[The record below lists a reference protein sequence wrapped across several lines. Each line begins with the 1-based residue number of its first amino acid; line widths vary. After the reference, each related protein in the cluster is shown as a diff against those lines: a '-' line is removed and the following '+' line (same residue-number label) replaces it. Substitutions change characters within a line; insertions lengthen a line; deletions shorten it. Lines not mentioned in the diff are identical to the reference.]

1 MTAIALSDV
10 VYRYS
15 RGGFTLRC
23 PALELAPGELTLI
36 TGPNGS
42 GKTTLSKLMCGI
54 LRPQEGQVRIFGH
67 PAEELSLGE
76 IGGRVGYLFQNPS
89 RQLFASTVWQEMLP
103 AADMKHM
110 LIELS
115 AVFKPVHAP
124 EKTRGLKETVGYLQA
139 KIGQQQRNN
148 APDGEKQENH
158 DRSRQEKNLHE
169 SAFEL
174 DGSSFPNHF
183 SVQQAN
189 GKRVDKHREKHQQRD
204 GVKQHRKRAEF
215 ADPARDKKQHDNP
228 NDIQHRIQV
237 HARAA
242 EEQ

>member
-89 RQLFASTVWQEMLP
+89 RQLFASTVWQEMLFVP
-103 AADMKHM
+103 
-110 LIELS
+110 ELLGEDLPR
-115 AVFKPVHAP
+115 ACGRAQELLVRFGLG
-124 EKTRGLKETVGYLQA
+124 ELKERPVQVLS
-139 KIGQQQRNN
+139 R
-148 APDGEKQENH
+148 GEKQ
-158 DRSRQEKNLHE
+158 RL
-169 SAFEL
+169 AICTML
-174 DGSSFPNHF
+174 MG
-183 SVQQAN
+183 
-189 GKRVDKHREKHQQRD
+189 G
-204 GVKQHRKRAEF
+204 AEF
-215 ADPARDKKQHDNP
+215 FILDEPTAGLDRTSREQLYRLLDELLAQGKGLAVISHIQELASRWRAR
-228 NDIQHRIQV
+228 RV
-237 HARAA
+237 RLA
-242 EEQ
+242 EGRVVA

>member
-89 RQLFASTVWQEMLP
+89 RQLFASTVWQEMLFVP
-103 AADMKHM
+103 
-110 LIELS
+110 ELLGEDLPR
-115 AVFKPVHAP
+115 ACGRAQELLVRFGLGELKGRPVQVLS
-124 EKTRGLKETVGYLQA
+124 R
-139 KIGQQQRNN
+139 
-148 APDGEKQENH
+148 GEKQ
-158 DRSRQEKNLHE
+158 RL
-169 SAFEL
+169 AICTML
-174 DGSSFPNHF
+174 MG
-183 SVQQAN
+183 
-189 GKRVDKHREKHQQRD
+189 G
-204 GVKQHRKRAEF
+204 AEF
-215 ADPARDKKQHDNP
+215 FILDEPTAGLDRTSREQLYRLLDELLAQGKGLAVISHSQELASRWRAR
-228 NDIQHRIQV
+228 RV
-237 HARAA
+237 RLA
-242 EEQ
+242 EGRVVA

>member
-89 RQLFASTVWQEMLP
+89 RQLFASTVWQEMLFVP
-103 AADMKHM
+103 
-110 LIELS
+110 ELLGEDLPR
-115 AVFKPVHAP
+115 ACGRAQELLVRFGLG
-124 EKTRGLKETVGYLQA
+124 ELKERPVQVLS
-139 KIGQQQRNN
+139 R
-148 APDGEKQENH
+148 GEKQ
-158 DRSRQEKNLHE
+158 RLAICTCLLYTSRC
-169 SAFEL
+169 
-174 DGSSFPNHF
+174 
-183 SVQQAN
+183 V
-189 GKRVDKHREKHQQRD
+189 
-204 GVKQHRKRAEF
+204 
-215 ADPARDKKQHDNP
+215 
-228 NDIQHRIQV
+228 
-237 HARAA
+237 
-242 EEQ
+242 

>member
-89 RQLFASTVWQEMLP
+89 RQLFASTVWQEMLFVP
-103 AADMKHM
+103 
-110 LIELS
+110 ELLGEDLPR
-115 AVFKPVHAP
+115 ACGRAQELLVRFGLG
-124 EKTRGLKETVGYLQA
+124 ELKERPVQVLS
-139 KIGQQQRNN
+139 R
-148 APDGEKQENH
+148 GEKQ
-158 DRSRQEKNLHE
+158 RL
-169 SAFEL
+169 AICTML
-174 DGSSFPNHF
+174 MG
-183 SVQQAN
+183 
-189 GKRVDKHREKHQQRD
+189 G
-204 GVKQHRKRAEF
+204 AEF
-215 ADPARDKKQHDNP
+215 FILDEPTAGLDRTSREQLYRLLDELLAQGKGLAVISHSQELASRWRAR
-228 NDIQHRIQV
+228 RV
-237 HARAA
+237 RLA
-242 EEQ
+242 EGRVVA